1 MGNPAKDFLVDKGNV
16 SFNPDYVD
24 LTWFL
29 SNPSLST
36 GRISN
41 KNQLFLWDSA
51 TEEAASFNCS
61 FKFSIVPMEGVSPA
75 DGLAFFLFDPNVS
88 DTTQASKGGGLG
100 LPATTNNTI
109 AAGVVAVEFDTFRN
123 LQVQDPNDNH
133 IGIDISSVDSA
144 VSANLSFELTE
155 SPFVFCWVDYSSS
168 MSLLEVYA
176 TNLSSTKPT
185 SPVLSYIINLAQF
198 LPEYVTIGFSAATG
212 ALAEYNRIYSWSFN
226 STSIGISAPA
236 PAPEAP
242 QSALPRPE
250 VPPPVDEKGANVSL
264 IAGLIS
270 AGTLVCVVVLGL
282 CLCQKR
288 RRRRRRRSL
297 DDRLPSGIDLS
308 GLPSS
313 SDVGLGPHKFYYR
326 DLSLAT
332 NNFGEDC
339 LLGEGGFG
347 SVYKGLLPDNGS
359 EVAVKRISQKSSQ
372 GEKEFFAEVSIISRI
387 RHKNL
392 VQLKGWCR
400 DKSNLLLVYEYL
412 SKGSLDRFLFSKA
425 SSLIL
430 DWSKRYNIVCG
441 LGSAL
446 QYLHHGCEKVIV
458 HRDIKASNVML
469 DANYNAK
476 LGDFGLARQLGEGME
491 GHTTHAAGTVG
502 YMAPEIYGTGRATT
516 MSDVYSYGMVLLE
529 VVCGRRP
536 VDANVPGKFEG
547 CLLDWVWDLHSKGEL
562 REACDGRLQGEFDE
576 EQLDRTLMVGL
587 ACLHPDP
594 KERPSMQV
602 ALETL
607 QGRVPLPLIPTFKPV
622 AYYGPP
628 PPMSL
633 WSINSST
640 ISTFSHPISTSSS
653 APDTDMSEKALLRR

>member
-1 MGNPAKDFLVDKGNV
+1 MGNPAKDFLIDKGNV

-61 FKFSIVPMEGVSPA
+61 FNIQGRRVW
-75 DGLAFFLFDPNVS
+75 
-88 DTTQASKGGGLG
+88 
-100 LPATTNNTI
+100 LPATTNIAI

-123 LQVQDPNDNH
+123 LQFDPNDNH
-133 IGIDISSVDSA
+133 VGIDISSVDSA

-155 SPFVFCWVDYSSS
+155 SPFVFCWVNYSSS

-212 ALAEYNRIYSWSFN
+212 AAAEYHRIYSWSFN
-226 STSIGISAPA
+226 STLIGISAPA

-250 VPPPVDEKGANVSL
+250 VPPPVVDLPNNNEKGAKVSL
-264 IAGLIS
+264 IAGLII
-270 AGTLVCVVVLGL
+270 AGTLVCAAVLGF

-288 RRRRRRRSL
+288 KWRRRRRCL

-347 SVYKGLLPDNGS
+347 SVYKG
-359 EVAVKRISQKSSQ
+359 
-372 GEKEFFAEVSIISRI
+372 
-387 RHKNL
+387 
-392 VQLKGWCR
+392 
-400 DKSNLLLVYEYL
+400 
-412 SKGSLDRFLFSKA
+412 
-425 SSLIL
+425 
-430 DWSKRYNIVCG
+430 YNIVCG

-502 YMAPEIYGTGRATT
+502 YMASEIYGTGRATT

-536 VDANVPGKFEG
+536 VDASLPGKCEG

-576 EQLDRTLMVGL
+576 EQLVRTLMVGL

-607 QGRVPLPLIPTFKPV
+607 QGRGPLPLIPTFKPV

-628 PPMSL
+628 PPISL

-640 ISTFSHPISTSSS
+640 ISTSSHPISTSSS
-653 APDTDMSEKALLRR
+653 APDTDMSEKALLQC